1 MMWGEGRIPDS
12 LAFIYFCES
21 GPHEKPQPCG
31 GQRVMTVVQQKDY
44 EEFLKSRQWFMRVI

>member
-31 GQRVMTVVQQKDY
+31 GQQVMTVVQQKDY